1 MGKLLIVLMSAFLLA
16 GCSSTPAAEPNSSE
30 VSTVPIVDRV
40 QAGLL
45 AGLNVERFSDVST
58 TDPNSL
64 WPYIASMKELNAN
77 TVEITVQLNEADTDR
92 ENFKLLS
99 SRAVSLLNGSIDGLD
114 WIVVRSADG
123 NITEQTMVG

>member
-16 GCSSTPAAEPNSSE
+16 GCSSTPVAEANSSE

-92 ENFKLLS
+92 KNFKLLS